1 MARRSIVVVGGSV
14 AAATAAI
21 RARELDGDARIVL
34 LDPADDDRHAAGLPY
49 WLSGEAVSLEVVRR
63 RRADSL
69 WDVHRIEVRAGVA
82 ATGLDPAGRRV
93 LSGSEAF
100 EYTSLVYAA
109 DARPT
114 VPAGLGADRAAV
126 LRAADDVR
134 IAAGPL
140 AQPGRR
146 VLVIGD
152 GPEAVETAD
161 ALARGGHKVTLAVDA
176 PRLLPGF
183 SSTVARLAGLALAD
197 AGIEVL
203 TRATVRDFQAP
214 ADLVLLAAA
223 ARPDTELL
231 RRAGAEL
238 GADESVCVDE
248 MAATSLPHVFACG
261 SSVAVPH
268 AVSGWPVWPL
278 PPAAAE
284 KTAVV
289 AGTSAVGG
297 QTRLAPVVG
306 TIVVRAG
313 DLVLARTG
321 LTGEEAEAYAG
332 ADVGVA
338 TVHGSSVERF
348 LSASQT
354 LSLELLYHRGNGRI
368 LGAEAWGRAGVDKRI
383 DVLAA
388 AILGG
393 LTVEQLALVDLAY
406 AAPFGTVRDVANVAG
421 RVAEAARAGLARPW
435 TADELAAARDRV
447 AIVDVEPERG
457 RVGDIRDSIV
467 IPLPELRDRLG
478 ALPRD
483 RPLVFV
489 SLTGRLAYLA
499 ARIAQQAGIRDAGF
513 LSGGMLSWT
522 AAGQPVKQASES
534 R

>member
-1 MARRSIVVVGGSV
+1 
-14 AAATAAI
+14 
-21 RARELDGDARIVL
+21 
-34 LDPADDDRHAAGLPY
+34 
-49 WLSGEAVSLEVVRR
+49 
-63 RRADSL
+63 
-69 WDVHRIEVRAGVA
+69 
-82 ATGLDPAGRRV
+82 
-93 LSGSEAF
+93 
-100 EYTSLVYAA
+100 
-109 DARPT
+109 
-114 VPAGLGADRAAV
+114 
-126 LRAADDVR
+126 
-134 IAAGPL
+134 
-140 AQPGRR
+140 
-146 VLVIGD
+146 
-152 GPEAVETAD
+152 
-161 ALARGGHKVTLAVDA
+161 
-176 PRLLPGF
+176 
-183 SSTVARLAGLALAD
+183 
-197 AGIEVL
+197 
-203 TRATVRDFQAP
+203 
-214 ADLVLLAAA
+214 
-223 ARPDTELL
+223 
-231 RRAGAEL
+231 
-238 GADESVCVDE
+238 
-248 MAATSLPHVFACG
+248 
-261 SSVAVPH
+261 
-268 AVSGWPVWPL
+268 VWPL